1 MARILEGQEGV
12 ANMIDDIL
20 VFGRTRQE
28 HDARL
33 SQVLSRLAK
42 AGIILNED
50 KCRFGVSEVSFL
62 GVVVSAKGI
71 RPDPSKAEAVKAME
85 APTDVAG
92 VRRLLGMVNN
102 LARFLPHISDVTAPI
117 RALLNKSAS
126 WVWQHEQEAAF
137 KKVKELLTSDRCMAK
152 YHPSFDEFVCGITF
166 DVETDHLPLVSLLGK
181 MELDMLPPRIQRLR
195 LKTMQYQFR
204 MLHVPGKLLATADT
218 LSRITHKA
226 STPVDT
232 VELFAAQVVGC
243 MSEVL
248 PLRPEDVR
256 QAQES
261 DAECKALISF
271 CQQGWP
277 RKTKL
282 PLHVS
287 KYASVADE
295 LSVCDGILLK
305 GPRIVIPSSLR
316 PAVLTLL
323 HEGHQGINR
332 TKALARESVW
342 WPGIS
347 ADIASLV
354 TNCEQCTST
363 RVSLAE
369 PLVSTALPGRPW
381 EFLGMDLFHLNG
393 QTFLLVVD
401 YYSRFPE
408 VVTLRSTTARA
419 VIDALKSIFARH
431 GIPQD
436 VRSDNGPPFSSQEFA
451 AFAASYGFNHAT
463 SSPHYAQSN
472 GEAERLVRTVK
483 DLFRKSKDPHLA
495 LLSYLDTPGVDGFS
509 PAQLLMGR
517 QLRTRVLKQ
526 NSQLCPNWPPKKD
539 VVAKDV
545 AYKRKQTDD
554 YNRHHGARDLPP
566 LQTGQRVWVRP
577 DQVQATV
584 LSPGQ
589 RPRSYVVETDR
600 GVLQRNRRHLVPFVP
615 SASGEESLPTAAQ
628 QPSPPQQ
635 VLQEPQPANSVGP
648 AIPQGQPL
656 QHSPAARD
664 SSDGVTRTRYGQRV
678 VPPRRLNL

>member
-1 MARILEGQEGV
+1 MPSASPPLQNSKATLHAELFKGLGALKDEYVIRLKPDAVPFSLSVPRRIPIPLLEVVRHELDKLESAGV
-12 ANMIDDIL
+12 IRRIDKPTPWCSGL
-20 VFGRTRQE
+20 
-28 HDARL
+28 
-33 SQVLSRLAK
+33 
-42 AGIILNED
+42 
-50 KCRFGVSEVSFL
+50 
-62 GVVVSAKGI
+62 VVVRKDDGSY
-71 RPDPSKAEAVKAME
+71 
-85 APTDVAG
+85 
-92 VRRLLGMVNN
+92 RL
-102 LARFLPHISDVTAPI
+102 
-117 RALLNKSAS
+117 
-126 WVWQHEQEAAF
+126 
-137 KKVKELLTSDRCMAK
+137 
-152 YHPSFDEFVCGITF
+152 FDEFVRGITF

-204 MLHVPGKLLATADT
+204 MLHVPGKLLATADA
-218 LSRITHKA
+218 LSRIAHKA
-226 STPVDT
+226 STPVDR

-248 PLRPEDVR
+248 PLHPEDVR

-323 HEGHQGINR
+323 HEGHQGVNR

-347 ADIASLV
+347 AEIASLV
-354 TNCEQCTST
+354 TNCEQCAST
-363 RVSLAE
+363 RVNLAE

-393 QTFLLVVD
+393 QAFLLVVD

-436 VRSDNGPPFSSQEFA
+436 VRSDNGPPFSSQELA

-472 GEAERLVRTVK
+472 GEAER
-483 DLFRKSKDPHLA
+483 
-495 LLSYLDTPGVDGFS
+495 
-509 PAQLLMGR
+509 M
-517 QLRTRVLKQ
+517 LR
-526 NSQLCPNWPPKKD
+526 PNWPPRKD
-539 VVAKDV
+539 VVTKDV
-545 AYKRKQTDD
+545 AYKRKQTGD
-554 YNRHHGARDLPP
+554 YNRHHGARDPV
-566 LQTGQRVWVRP
+566 T
-577 DQVQATV
+577 
-584 LSPGQ
+584 SPN
-589 RPRSYVVETDR
+589 E
-600 GVLQRNRRHLVPFVP
+600 
-615 SASGEESLPTAAQ
+615 SAC
-628 QPSPPQQ
+628 
-635 VLQEPQPANSVGP
+635 VGAP
-648 AIPQGQPL
+648 
-656 QHSPAARD
+656 
-664 SSDGVTRTRYGQRV
+664 
-678 VPPRRLNL
+678 

>member
-1 MARILEGQEGV
+1 
-12 ANMIDDIL
+12 MIDDIL

-42 AGIILNED
+42 AGITLNED

-62 GVVVSAKGI
+62 GVVVSAKVIG
-71 RPDPSKAEAVKAME
+71 PDPSKVEAVKAME

-92 VRRLLGMVNN
+92 VRRLLGMVNH

-152 YHPSFDEFVCGITF
+152 YHPSYAT
-166 DVETDHLPLVSLLGK
+166 T
-181 MELDMLPPRIQRLR
+181 RLR

-232 VELFAAQVVGC
+232 VELFAAQVVSC

-248 PLRPEDVR
+248 PLSPEDVR

-261 DAECKALISF
+261 DGECKALISF
-271 CQQGWP
+271 CQRGWP
-277 RKTKL
+277 PKTKL

-287 KYASVADE
+287 MYASVADE
-295 LSVCDGILLK
+295 LSVCEGILLK
-305 GPRIVIPSSLR
+305 GLRIVIPSSLR

-332 TKALARESVW
+332 TNALARESVW

-354 TNCEQCTST
+354 ANCEQCTST
-363 RVSLAE
+363 RVNLAE

-419 VIDALKSIFARH
+419 VIDALKGIFARH

-451 AFAASYGFNHAT
+451 AFAVSYGFNHAT

-472 GEAERLVRTVK
+472 GEAER
-483 DLFRKSKDPHLA
+483 
-495 LLSYLDTPGVDGFS
+495 
-509 PAQLLMGR
+509 M
-517 QLRTRVLKQ
+517 LR
-526 NSQLCPNWPPKKD
+526 PNWPPRKD

-545 AYKRKQTDD
+545 SYKRKQTDD

-600 GVLQRNRRHLVPFVP
+600 GGVLQRNRRHLVPFVP

-635 VLQEPQPANSVGP
+635 VLQEPQPANSMGP
-648 AIPQGQPL
+648 AIPQGSLCNIP
-656 QHSPAARD
+656 
-664 SSDGVTRTRYGQRV
+664 
-678 VPPRRLNL
+678 